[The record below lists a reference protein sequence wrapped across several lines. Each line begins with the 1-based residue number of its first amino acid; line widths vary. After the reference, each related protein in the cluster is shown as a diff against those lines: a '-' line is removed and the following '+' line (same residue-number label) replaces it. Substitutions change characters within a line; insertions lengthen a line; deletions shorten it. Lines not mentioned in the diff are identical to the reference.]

1 VAKAA
6 NQAETPSTPGG
17 NRMNSMFTARHVA
30 EEAADRWWLFLV
42 TGIGWMIFAILV
54 FQWNYT
60 TVYAVSY
67 LFGFVA
73 LAAGLNEFF
82 EISIST
88 TGWKVAHGILGALF
102 LIAGIWALVHPHAA
116 FATLSSLVAFFLL
129 FKGIFDIMIAFMAKG
144 QSDAW
149 WLQLFVG
156 ILEIAL
162 AFWVAG
168 SFRDQV
174 ILLVIYVGV
183 TALFRGV
190 TELIIAFKLKGLRDR
205 IDTDRLAPA

>member
-1 VAKAA
+1 
-6 NQAETPSTPGG
+6 
-17 NRMNSMFTARHVA
+17 
-30 EEAADRWWLFLV
+30 
-42 TGIGWMIFAILV
+42 
-54 FQWNYT
+54 
-60 TVYAVSY
+60 
-67 LFGFVA
+67 
-73 LAAGLNEFF
+73 
-82 EISIST
+82 
-88 TGWKVAHGILGALF
+88 
-102 LIAGIWALVHPHAA
+102 
-116 FATLSSLVAFFLL
+116 
-129 FKGIFDIMIAFMAKG
+129 MIAFMAKG